1 MLIIF
6 VVLQFIMYAIVRV
19 FFDSVSEIPSEVAR
33 ISDFLKNVLTSQ
45 PSSGH
50 NM

>member
-19 FFDSVSEIPSEVAR
+19 FDSVSEIPSEVAR
-33 ISDFLKNVLTSQ
+33 ISDFLKNVLISQ